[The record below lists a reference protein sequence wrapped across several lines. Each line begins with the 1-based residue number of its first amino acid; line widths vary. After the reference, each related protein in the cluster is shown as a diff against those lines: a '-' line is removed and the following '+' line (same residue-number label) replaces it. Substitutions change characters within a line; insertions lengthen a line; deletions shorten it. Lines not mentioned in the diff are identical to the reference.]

1 MSTLL
6 SCSFALPTAF
16 RPGDILAFHRR
27 DPAEI
32 AERVS
37 ATALQKGL
45 RWNDA
50 PACLSI
56 RFQSGQVDA
65 ELAIDGVAPADDQ
78 ARFAAM
84 VRRILGLDQRV
95 EAFEEGLLD
104 HPEVGALIANQRGLR
119 VPLAATP
126 YEALSWAIIGQQISV
141 GAAVSIRRR
150 LILATGARHSD
161 GLLCYPQAGEIAE
174 LDTETLRGL
183 GFSASKA
190 ATLLTVSRLIA
201 DQVLPLDAWLLT
213 LPVDEI
219 QQRLLTVRGIG
230 PWTVSYTLLRGFGW
244 LDGSLHGDVAVR
256 RAMQALFGT
265 DEKIGEDQ
273 AKSWLAEFSPWRA
286 LLAAHLW
293 RLLAAKPTD
302 NFRGAP

>member
-1 MSTLL
+1 MSTRL

-16 RPGDILAFHRR
+16 RPEDILAFHRR
-27 DPAEI
+27 DLAEV

-37 ATALQKGL
+37 ATALHKGL

-56 RFQSGQVDA
+56 RFESGRADA
-65 ELAIDGVAPADDQ
+65 ELAIDGVASADDE
-78 ARFAAM
+78 ARLATM

-95 EAFEEGLLD
+95 EAFEEGLFD
-104 HPEVGALIANQRGLR
+104 HPEVGALIASQRGLR
-119 VPLAATP
+119 VPLATTP
-126 YEALSWAIIGQQISV
+126 YEALSWAIIGQQISL

-150 LILATGARHSD
+150 LILATAARHSD

-174 LDTETLRGL
+174 FDPEALRRL

-190 ATLLTVSRLIA
+190 ATLLTVSRLVA
-201 DQVLPLDAWLLT
+201 DHALPLDAWLHT

-219 QQRLLTVRGIG
+219 QQRLLAVRGIG

-256 RAMQALFGT
+256 RAMQALFGS
-265 DEKIGEDQ
+265 DEKIGEER

-293 RLLAAKPTD
+293 RLLAAKASA
-302 NFRGAP
+302 NFSAAP